1 MRLDSFDDVLVV
13 AVNRELDLRGLA
25 KEKEVWHRP
34 LFLDTPLVQG
44 EMGDNVLADPV
55 LAAAPSL

>member
-1 MRLDSFDDVLVV
+1 LRLDSFDDVLVV
-13 AVNRELDLRGLA
+13 PIDRELDLRGLA
-25 KEKEVWHRP
+25 KEEEVWHQL

-55 LAAAPSL
+55 LAAALSL